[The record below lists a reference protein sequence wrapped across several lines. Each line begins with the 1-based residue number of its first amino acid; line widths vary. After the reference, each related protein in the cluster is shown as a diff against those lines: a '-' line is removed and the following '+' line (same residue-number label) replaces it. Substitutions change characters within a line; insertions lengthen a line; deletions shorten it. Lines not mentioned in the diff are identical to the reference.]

1 MKSLFPWEGN
11 MEPYILFVHLSILTP
26 KKSAKELSWTAEFT
40 SQQNCEAAAK
50 ALEAK
55 YPSDKGRFV
64 LDYMCLK
71 K

>member
-1 MKSLFPWEGN
+1 MGLPLREGN
-11 MEPYILFVHLSILTP
+11 MEPYILFVHLSVLTP
-26 KKSAKELSWTAEFT
+26 KKPAKELTWTAEFT
-40 SQQNCEAAAK
+40 SQQSCEAAAK

>member
-1 MKSLFPWEGN
+1 
-11 MEPYILFVHLSILTP
+11 MEPYILLVHLSILTP
-26 KKSAKELSWTAEFT
+26 NKADKEVNWTAEFT
-40 SQQNCEAAAK
+40 SEQRCEAAAK
-50 ALEAK
+50 ALQAK

>member
-1 MKSLFPWEGN
+1 MGLPLREGN
-11 MEPYILFVHLSILTP
+11 MEPYILFVHLSVLTP
-26 KKSAKELSWTAEFT
+26 KKPAKELTWTAEFT
-40 SQQNCEAAAK
+40 SEHGREAAAK

-55 YPSDKGRFV
+55 YPSNKGRFV

>member
-1 MKSLFPWEGN
+1 

-26 KKSAKELSWTAEFT
+26 NKPDKVVSWTAEFT
-40 SQQNCEAAAK
+40 SEQRCEAAGK

-55 YPSDKGRFV
+55 YPGDKGRFV